1 MNRAIGLLGALLLGP
16 VSARAQDSAPTPAAV
31 TGSATAA
38 PATAPA
44 VPKPSSPPYLS
55 PEESAK
61 LVQLPP
67 GYRLELVL
75 SEPVI
80 REPVVSVFDGNGRL
94 YVAEMRTYMQDAE
107 GTDQKART
115 SRVSLHWS
123 SKRDGT
129 FDRHSVF
136 VDNLFLP
143 RMILPLKDSIL
154 IQETDTGEVY
164 EYRDRDGDG
173 VADDKKL
180 FHAFERRAA
189 NLEHQSSGLVWAI
202 DNWIYTTVNAVRIRW
217 TPQGVIAE
225 PTASNGGQWG
235 LAQDNFGKLWF
246 SNAGAEVAP
255 LNFQQPIVYGAFRH
269 RDEFGPGFKEVFPL
283 VGLADVQGGR
293 IRFRPEEKTLNHI
306 TAAAG
311 IEIYRGDRLPADL
324 RGDVLFG
331 EPVGRLIRRAKVDVK
346 DGITI
351 LRNAHD
357 KSEFIRSADLYFR
370 PVNLVTGPDGTIY
383 ITDMYRGIIQEGNW
397 TRRGSY
403 LRGVI
408 DEHGMAD
415 KINRGRVWRLVH
427 ESAKPGPQPRML
439 DETPAQLVAH
449 LSHPNG
455 WWRDTAQKLL
465 VLIQDKSVVPA
476 LQSLARNS
484 PGELARIHA
493 IWTLEGLGA
502 LDAALVREKFGDTNA
517 PVRIAAIRAS
527 ETLVKQGDTTLA
539 ADILALC
546 KDPHADVAIQGM
558 MTANLLKIPEAKTLI
573 AATAQTNP
581 VAGVKTIASQILNP
595 IGGSIGAQFTG
606 TQRQLLERGQAIYLE
621 LCFACHGIDGKGTP
635 IDGKALTLAPP
646 LAGSVTATGHRDGLI
661 MALLHGVGGPIDG
674 KTYDAQ
680 MVPVGGNDDAWIAAV
695 ASYVR
700 TSFGNQ
706 SPLVSA
712 DDVARVRAAH
722 VDRKDVWTL
731 AEINARLP
739 KAVGSRD
746 AWKLTTNR
754 PVPTGAPDTEAT
766 PVAGAAKFSFSA
778 KAPVTGAW
786 IQIELPEATMLS
798 ELRLSSVSAPR
809 NYTRAYRID
818 LSTDGENWGEPVATG
833 RGLGPIIDITFS
845 PTKAKWIRIT
855 HTQPFGFG
863 GGRGGGAGGGA
874 VANPGARA
882 AAPNS
887 SNTPDANAPARGDAA
902 AGAGRGFGGPP
913 PTDWTLDDVQLFQP
927 VATTERVAQ

>member
-1 MNRAIGLLGALLLGP
+1 
-16 VSARAQDSAPTPAAV
+16 V
-31 TGSATAA
+31 
-38 PATAPA
+38 
-44 VPKPSSPPYLS
+44 
-55 PEESAK
+55 
-61 LVQLPP
+61 
-67 GYRLELVL
+67 
-75 SEPVI
+75 
-80 REPVVSVFDGNGRL
+80 
-94 YVAEMRTYMQDAE
+94 
-107 GTDQKART
+107 
-115 SRVSLHWS
+115 
-123 SKRDGT
+123 
-129 FDRHSVF
+129 
-136 VDNLFLP
+136 
-143 RMILPLKDSIL
+143 L

-189 NLEHQSSGLVWAI
+189 NLEHQSSGLVWAL

-217 TPQGVIAE
+217 TPSGAVTE
-225 PTASNGGQWG
+225 PTAPNGGQWG

-246 SNAGAEVAP
+246 TNAGAEVAP

-269 RDEFGPGFKEVFPL
+269 PDEFAPGFKEVFPL

-293 IRFRPEEKTLNHI
+293 TRFRPEEKTLNHI

-324 RGDVLFG
+324 RGDVLIG

-346 DGITI
+346 DGITT

-357 KSEFIRSADLYFR
+357 KSEFLRSTDLYFR

-408 DEHGMAD
+408 DQYGMAD
-415 KINRGRVWRLVH
+415 KINRGRIWRLVH

-439 DETPAQLVAH
+439 DESPAQLVAH

-465 VLIQDKSVVPA
+465 VLSQDKSVLPA

-484 PGELARIHA
+484 PNALARIHA
-493 IWTLEGLGA
+493 LWTLEGLGA
-502 LDAALVREKFGDTNA
+502 LDVALVREKFKDA
-517 PVRIAAIRAS
+517 DALVRIAALRAS
-527 ETLVKQGDTTLA
+527 ETLVKQGDGMLA

-546 KDPHADVAIQGM
+546 KDPQPEVAIQGM
-558 MTANLLKIPEAKTLI
+558 MTANLLKFPEAKTLI

-581 VAGVKTIASQILNP
+581 VAGVKNIASQILNP

-606 TQRQLLERGQAIYLE
+606 TQRQLLERGQGIYLE

-646 LAGSVTATGHRDGLI
+646 LGGSATVTGHRDGLI
-661 MALLHGVGGPIDG
+661 MALLHGIGGPIDG
-674 KTYDAQ
+674 RTYEAQ
-680 MVPVGGNDDAWIAAV
+680 MVPMGGNDDAWIAAV

-700 TSFGNQ
+700 TSFGNH

-731 AEINARLP
+731 AELTARLP
-739 KAVGSRD
+739 KAVGNRD
-746 AWKLTTNR
+746 AWRLTTNR
-754 PVPTGAPDTEAT
+754 PVSTGALETDVTAAPG
-766 PVAGAAKFSFSA
+766 PAKFSFTA

-786 IQIELPEATMLS
+786 LQIELPEATMLS
-798 ELRLSSVSAPR
+798 ELRLSSVSSPR
-809 NYTRAYRID
+809 NYTRAYRIE
-818 LSTDGENWGEPVATG
+818 LSTDGENWGEPIATG
-833 RGLGPIIDITFS
+833 RGSGPIIDITFG

-863 GGRGGGAGGGA
+863 GGRGAGGGGGGAG
-874 VANPGARA
+874 
-882 AAPNS
+882 
-887 SNTPDANAPARGDAA
+887 ANAGGRATIASSTNAPEGTTPARGGNAA

-927 VATTERVAQ
+927 VANAERVAQ